1 MCVSSIVLTR
11 NKVTG
16 KVHDREWNYLPSYYG
31 MILYDVT
38 DTAAGHSLH
47 LHLSVYMTPG
57 GARVAD
63 VV

>member
-11 NKVTG
+11 NKVKG

-38 DTAAGHSLH
+38 DTAYTCICL
-47 LHLSVYMTPG
+47 YT
-57 GARVAD
+57 
-63 VV
+63 